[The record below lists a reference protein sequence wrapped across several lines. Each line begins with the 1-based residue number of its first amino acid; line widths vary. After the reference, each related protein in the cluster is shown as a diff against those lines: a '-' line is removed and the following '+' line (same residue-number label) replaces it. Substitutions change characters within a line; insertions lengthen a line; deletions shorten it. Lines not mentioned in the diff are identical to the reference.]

1 MRPRRNLAALFSGV
15 LLLACLSACASVPRV
30 ESSRKSRS
38 SFGVTGP
45 TLPQALRAE
54 PYRDGFVAYVVPV
67 LKTTGNVLLDIAT
80 AVLPEPDSKVGIW
93 THGYDYS
100 DSLTG
105 FDRDGDEGMTGCI
118 ANSAVQW
125 CPFVLAP

>member
-1 MRPRRNLAALFSGV
+1 MRPNRNLAALFSGV
-15 LLLACLSACASVPRV
+15 LLLACLSGCASVPRV
-30 ESSRKSRS
+30 ESSRRSRS

-45 TLPQALRAE
+45 PVPQDLHSER
-54 PYRDGFVAYVVPV
+54 YRDGFLAQVVPV
-67 LKTTGNVLLDIAT
+67 LKTTGHVLLDIAT
-80 AVLPEPDSKVGIW
+80 AVLPEPDSKVDIW

-105 FDRDGDEGMTGCI
+105 FDQDGDEGMTGCI